1 MTIWVCG
8 KHEVEA
14 FAWRY
19 RPSYLLT
26 ILDVGDEL
34 ETPFGI
40 LPTNHK
46 RLFFWDTEHKD
57 RMGSPTIENCQ
68 DILNWASEIP
78 DNKVVLIHCYA
89 GMSRSTSTAMA
100 IHVLK
105 NGLESI
111 DTVSDW
117 IVKIRPIA
125 MPNMLMANHYDTLLS
140 ADGKFVAACQKVNNR
155 ANGYLLRQLVEED

>member
-1 MTIWVCG
+1 MMTIWVCG

-19 RPSYLLT
+19 RPSHLLT

-34 ETPFGI
+34 ETPFGV
-40 LPTNHK
+40 LPINHK

-57 RMGSPTIENCQ
+57 KIGAPTVENCQ

-89 GMSRSTSTAMA
+89 GMSRSTATAMA
-100 IHVLK
+100 AYVLR

-111 DTVSDW
+111 DSVSDW
-117 IVKIRPIA
+117 IIKIRLIA
-125 MPNMLMANHYDTLLS
+125 MPNMLMASHYDALLS
-140 ADGKFVAACQKVNNR
+140 ANGKFVAACQKVNDR
-155 ANGYLLRQLVEED
+155 ANGYLLRQLADD